1 MPNQI
6 TLDALI
12 AHLREELAQIN
23 QAILTLEQ
31 MAIAKRARARR
42 RVRRK
47 FSVHVNKTWTKHR
60 VVAD

>member
-6 TLDALI
+6 LDALI

-23 QAILTLEQ
+23 QAILVLEQ
-31 MAIAKRARARR
+31 MAIAKRAHARR

>member
-1 MPNQI
+1 MLNQI

-12 AHLREELAQIN
+12 AHLREELAEIN
-23 QAILTLEQ
+23 QAILVLEQ
-31 MAIAKRARARR
+31 VAIAKDPHARR

-60 VVAD
+60 VVAE